1 MSARDSAPKSPR
13 DEVFTRVFDA
23 HWAAIRHHIEGVV
36 ADDAVVTEIVSEVFF
51 RAWTRLNPRRPMG
64 RIWLLR
70 AAERAVKA
78 RVRRPATGSS
88 AAAAVH
94 AGVGGEQSVPAA
106 GGSGV
111 VLRALSV
118 LPERERRIIVLTY
131 WDGLTVGEIAELSRT
146 SATRVRKAL
155 HRAHEHVRAALRSE
169 GVIVDD

>member
-1 MSARDSAPKSPR
+1 MSAPDSSPKPLR
-13 DEVFTRVFDA
+13 DEVFPRVFDA
-23 HWAAIRHHIEGVV
+23 HWAAVRHHVEGVV

-70 AAERAVKA
+70 AAEHAVKA
-78 RVRRPATGSS
+78 RVRRPATGSN

-94 AGVGGEQSVPAA
+94 AGVGGQHSPLNPAESNA
-106 GGSGV
+106 

-146 SATRVRKAL
+146 SATRVRRAL
-155 HRAHEHVRAALRSE
+155 HRANAHVRDALRSE